1 MKKIFT
7 LALALLGFAGVASA
21 ATVDDIAPLKHS
33 YVLVCDEITNDGTVK
48 PAVGTLVGDDHFLLA
63 GSDKNKSVATN
74 KGSVDL
80 SVADGEIVTEAIAAK
95 YGEYGKHLN
104 SLRLK
109 NQQDMFVMKVTAGSK
124 IIIFFNGQGKTG
136 ASARI
141 PKLSTDEKQTA
152 TLNAAPTAE
161 SGTVGTARLEYTA
174 PDDMTIYVGS
184 YNGDLYI
191 SYVIV
196 EAKEAPGTPTVKV
209 GNQTYEDGL
218 WFREVTC
225 KANPMIEEGST
236 DAIPTV
242 VTYTTDGS
250 TPTAASPKYT
260 EPIKCYKDMTVKFQ
274 AFMDLFGTGEITDE
288 DICPGA
294 DNEGNVNFQF
304 NAPAINVDGAHVTI
318 VSEYEDVQ
326 NYISLNGA
334 EAEALNEI
342 ELSESAT
349 VSAYSVIENGD
360 YCTFTTKST
369 AKDVYVLN
377 PIKSEKIITVKSGDV
392 VVDEEATAT
401 NTQGETVYKVV
412 NGAIDYDKKDFF
424 VKNPEFGIVKT
435 ETDAAYQ
442 IDGKEVYI
450 KMNSTNISFKV
461 DGYDSLTV
469 VVTCSKNSCK
479 TFNAANDETVT
490 TDRKCFVN
498 VSGKTYGTEDITATN
513 EDGTPGNV
521 ITFGLKGEE
530 GGSIFTFQKY
540 SGTGNILIS
549 SIKFIPYFDDP
560 TGISDVKAAAAQNG
574 AVYNLAG
581 QKVNAAF
588 KGLVIKNGKKVV
600 MK

>member
-21 ATVDDIAPLKHS
+21 ATVDDIAVCKHS
-33 YVLVCDEITNDGTVK
+33 YVLKFGDYINGGKPGKGNLFGDGYFLDVTGGS
-48 PAVGTLVGDDHFLLA
+48 VGT
-63 GSDKNKSVATN
+63 

-80 SVADGEIVTEAIAAK
+80 ADETFCDGK
-95 YGEYGKHLN
+95 YIKYAEYGKN
-104 SLRLK
+104 SSTWRLK
-109 NQQDMFVMKVTAGSK
+109 NGQDVIAMRVTAGSK
-124 IIIFFNGQGKTG
+124 IIILGEKH
-136 ASARI
+136 ASRGPQI
-141 PKLSTDEKQTA
+141 TDK
-152 TLNAAPTAE
+152 AP
-161 SGTVGTARLEYTA
+161 SGNKMQGTVLGTSKNTQETGGAFEWTADDDRL
-174 PDDMTIYVGS
+174 IYIGS
-184 YNGDLYI
+184 DGGDYYV
-191 SYVIV
+191 SYLIV
-196 EAKEAPGTPTVKV
+196 EAKEVPGTPTVKV
-209 GNQTYEDGL
+209 GPQTYEDGL

-225 KANPMIEEGST
+225 KANPAVEEGG
-236 DAIPTV
+236 DEAIPTV

-274 AFMDLFGTGEITDE
+274 AFVDLFGTGEITD
-288 DICPGA
+288 DGKCDGA

-304 NAPAINVDGAHVTI
+304 NAPAINVDGAHVTV

-349 VSAYSVIENGD
+349 VSAYSEIVNGD

-392 VVDEEATAT
+392 VVDEEATAADPSG
-401 NTQGETVYKVV
+401 NKVYKVV
-412 NGAIDYDKKDFF
+412 GGEINYDKKDFF